1 MMFQRVNVATIAPK
15 MSTIKAVI
23 FKLLY
28 GLPAAP
34 FKIVHDISAL
44 TIGCTVL
51 CASHGITKLWFPH
64 WSHKI

>member
-1 MMFQRVNVATIAPK
+1 

-28 GLPAAP
+28 SLPAAP
-34 FKIVHDISAL
+34 FKVVHDISTL

-51 CASHGITKLWFPH
+51 CASHGITKLQFPH
-64 WSHKI
+64 